1 MTSEQIEMLKLGTDP
16 IDDRTILIV
25 ESALEWVQ
33 NNTTLEFDMNNDD
46 DLKALPSC
54 VRLFASKFVEVNLVS
69 AGVSSESIEGL
80 SQSFDSSDK
89 SALIWQF
96 AEELLQ
102 PYLKSRVRFVHASR
116 NWR

>member
-1 MTSEQIEMLKLGTDP
+1 MTKEQAELLKLGIT
-16 IDDRTILIV
+16 IDDTALLIV

-33 NNTTLEFDMNNDD
+33 HNTTLEFDINND

-54 VRLFASKFVEVNLVS
+54 VRLFVTKFFDVNNIS

-80 SQSFDSSDK
+80 SQSFDTTDK

-96 AEELLQ
+96 AEELLY
-102 PYLKSRVRFVHASR
+102 PYLKSRVRFVSAKKK
-116 NWR
+116 WR